1 MTKTDRMAKA
11 IQQRDGLDCF
21 LCGKTHSSLARMS
34 IGFVAT
40 EATKQN
46 LENAYLACTGCNKR
60 RNNRQFGAYIRQ
72 RLNEVRAEIAYLENT
87 FNKDNEN
94 SHLTQAIW
102 ASLNRPIISIEE
114 DGETVENP
122 SLARDIQDVPWKELL
137 SKNFDLDAFKALNK
151 TPASEHEE
159 LLIHVLEDLA
169 TFNSGLQ
176 KEPSFERGSE
186 EGGKKAHFYCA
197 PTDRTIPCQWEGQ
210 KQHDIK
216 IKKT

>member
-1 MTKTDRMAKA
+1 MTKSDRMAKA

-21 LCGKTHSSLARMS
+21 LCGKTHTSLARMS

-40 EATKQN
+40 EPTLDK
-46 LENAYLACTGCNKR
+46 AYLACTGCNKR
-60 RNNRQFGAYIRQ
+60 RNNRKFGAYIRQ
-72 RLNEVRAEIAYLENT
+72 RLNEARAEVAYIENT
-87 FNKDNEN
+87 FDPDNEK
-94 SHLTQAIW
+94 SRVTQAIW
-102 ASLNRPIISIEE
+102 AALSRPIIDVEE

-151 TPASEHEE
+151 NPASEHEE

-186 EGGKKAHFYCA
+186 EGGKKAHLYCSL
-197 PTDRTIPCQWEGQ
+197 TDRTIPCQWEGQ
-210 KQHDIK
+210 KQYDLK
-216 IKKT
+216 IMKS